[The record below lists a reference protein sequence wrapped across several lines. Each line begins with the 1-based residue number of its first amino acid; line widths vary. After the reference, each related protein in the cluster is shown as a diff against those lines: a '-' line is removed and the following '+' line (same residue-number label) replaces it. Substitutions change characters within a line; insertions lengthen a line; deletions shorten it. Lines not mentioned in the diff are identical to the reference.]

1 MELKL
6 NLNLNEQK
14 DLMGYCDLNKLDP
27 NETIKK
33 CYLNGFMIEKY
44 GLLGASGEVI
54 EKIVEKEV
62 IKYVEVPKE
71 VIKEVVRTEYIEV
84 PKEVEKIVEIIK
96 EIPSPP
102 KEVKVIE
109 YVDREVVKEVF
120 VTNLDNFCDKNHYE
134 ELLQKIKELENRP
147 PEIKEII
154 VEKIIN
160 TDNKT
165 KLDALQ
171 STIQKLR
178 QETLE
183 KDKII
188 SEYEKTIKDIE
199 QFQENKKAFFL
210 NGSNLDDKLYK

>member
-1 MELKL
+1 
-6 NLNLNEQK
+6 
-14 DLMGYCDLNKLDP
+14 
-27 NETIKK
+27 
-33 CYLNGFMIEKY
+33 
-44 GLLGASGEVI
+44 
-54 EKIVEKEV
+54 
-62 IKYVEVPKE
+62 
-71 VIKEVVRTEYIEV
+71 VRTEYIEV